1 MKLKLSAPTQ
11 LFFIIALVLAILALL
26 GSFAVLPAV
35 AGYSFWLAF
44 AAWAVLALGSLMKG
58 A

>member
-1 MKLKLSAPTQ
+1 MKLKLSASTQ

-26 GSFAVLPAV
+26 GGLALLPAV

-44 AAWAVLALGSLMKG
+44 AAWAVLAIGSLMKG

>member
-1 MKLKLSAPTQ
+1 MKLSAPTQ

-26 GSFAVLPAV
+26 GSFAVLPAI

-44 AAWAVLALGSLMKG
+44 AAWGVLAIGSLMKRM
-58 A
+58 